1 MKLGWNP
8 LVNELVFI
16 YIKHDDDDDDVCLS
30 RCLVQ
35 STSHDGSSVI
45 SVVIHNLGCISNSEL
60 VKTQLGNLLQLECKL
75 VSYWRR
81 YKLICCRKRSGKL

>member
-45 SVVIHNLGCISNSEL
+45 FS
-60 VKTQLGNLLQLECKL
+60 
-75 VSYWRR
+75 SYS
-81 YKLICCRKRSGKL
+81 RSGMYQQSRTGEDTTRQFAST